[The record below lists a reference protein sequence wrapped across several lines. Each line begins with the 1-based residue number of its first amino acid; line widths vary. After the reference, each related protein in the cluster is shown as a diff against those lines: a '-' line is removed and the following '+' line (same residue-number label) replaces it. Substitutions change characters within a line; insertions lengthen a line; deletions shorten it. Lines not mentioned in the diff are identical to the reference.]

1 MTESRILLSPPD
13 VGELEQEYVMRAM
26 RSGWVAPAGPDLT
39 AFEEEIAA
47 RVGVAHAVGLSSGT
61 AALHLAMVSWGVG
74 PGDVVPVSTFTFA
87 ATVNAIRYVGATPY
101 FVDADEESGNMSPV
115 LLAQAVERLR
125 AEGARVPV
133 VVPVDLFGK
142 CVEYDAIAEVAS
154 GAGARLLCDAAESF
168 GASYGDRAA
177 GSFGEAS
184 VVSFN
189 GNKIM

>member
-1 MTESRILLSPPD
+1 MSESRILLSPPD
-13 VGELEQEYVMRAM
+13 VGQLEQEYVMRAM

-87 ATVNAIRYVGATPY
+87 ATVNAIRYVGATPF
-101 FVDADEESGNMSPV
+101 FVDADKESGNMSPA
-115 LLAQAVERLR
+115 LLARAIEQLQ

-142 CVEYDAIAEVAS
+142 CADYDTIAEVAS
-154 GAGARLLCDAAESF
+154 KAGARLLSDAAESR
-168 GASYGDRAA
+168 G
-177 GSFGEAS
+177 GS
-184 VVSFN
+184 
-189 GNKIM
+189 